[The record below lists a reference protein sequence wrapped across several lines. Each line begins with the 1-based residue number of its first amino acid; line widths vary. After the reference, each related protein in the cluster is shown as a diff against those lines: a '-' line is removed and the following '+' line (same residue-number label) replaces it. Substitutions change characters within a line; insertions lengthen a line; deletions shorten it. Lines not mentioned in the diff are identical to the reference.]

1 MLASGMPKWM
11 LRSRSWAGVTLLLVA
26 GCGSVPVTDL
36 PSPAG
41 PPVSPLLTATPAG
54 TTVLREVQPSPPA
67 TIDGGRTLV
76 RVLARERVLELS
88 DARTGRR
95 SARVP
100 AGVGPTHVACLRLA
114 WCYVTDTQG
123 DALLVFRRAARLE
136 LVRRYYLP
144 GGPYALALDRRRR
157 LFYVTLPGRNDLVQL
172 PAHGRPHV
180 LRRWPT
186 VRQPDALAVDEVSGG
201 VTVTGDAASQIV
213 RP

>member
-1 MLASGMPKWM
+1 MLASGMLRWM
-11 LRSRSWAGVTLLLVA
+11 LRSRSWVALALLVLA
-26 GCGSVPVTDL
+26 GCGSAPVTDL
-36 PSPAG
+36 PPRAR
-41 PPVSPLLTATPAG
+41 PPVSPPLTTEPAG
-54 TTVLREVQPSPPA
+54 TTVMRDMQAGPPS

-76 RVLARERVLELS
+76 RVLARQRALELFDLRS
-88 DARTGRR
+88 NRRT
-95 SARVP
+95 AVAA

-123 DALLVFRRAARLE
+123 DALLVFRRTARLE

-157 LFYVTLPGRNDLVQL
+157 LLYVTLPGRNELVQL

-186 VRQPDALAVDEVSGG
+186 VRQPDALAVDEVSGR

>member
-1 MLASGMPKWM
+1 MLASGMPTWM
-11 LRSRSWAGVTLLLVA
+11 LRSRSWAGLALLLLA
-26 GCGSVPVTDL
+26 GCGSAPVRDL
-36 PSPAG
+36 PTAAQ
-41 PPVSPLLTATPAG
+41 PPVSPPLTAEPAG
-54 TTVLREVQPSPPA
+54 TTVMGEVQPSPPA

-76 RVLARERVLELS
+76 RVLARERVLELF
-88 DARTGRR
+88 DARTGNR
-95 SARVP
+95 SARAP

-136 LVRRYYLP
+136 LVRRYYLA

-157 LFYVTLPGRNDLVQL
+157 VLYVTLPGRNELVQL

-186 VRQPDALAVDEVSGG
+186 VRQPDALAVDEVSGR